1 LASKRI
7 HLQMTSTRPPLL
19 AMAAAVPL
27 VALPFGKNERRQFGA
42 EGPRLPTVSDGKTV
56 GSTVHN
62 FAVFLPAG
70 TSDQTAIKLA
80 GLLARH
86 KSSETFD
93 AVPRVASA
101 GVAGSAGVAASAG
114 VVASSGVA
122 ASAGALALGFGS
134 VIVERERR
142 ASVWSFCRAAS
153 SSLLD
158 PLSPNR

>member
-1 LASKRI
+1 
-7 HLQMTSTRPPLL
+7 
-19 AMAAAVPL
+19 MAAAVPL

-70 TSDQTAIKLA
+70 TSYQTATKLA

-101 GVAGSAGVAASAG
+101 SVAGSAG
-114 VVASSGVA
+114 VVASSGVV

>member
-7 HLQMTSTRPPLL
+7 HLQMTSTRPPLV

-42 EGPRLPTVSDGKTV
+42 EGPRLPTVSDGKKV

-114 VVASSGVA
+114 VVAS
-122 ASAGALALGFGS
+122 AGALALGFGS

-142 ASVWSFCRAAS
+142 ASVSSFCRAAS